1 MNRRDFI
8 AAASS
13 MIVPVTVNG
22 FGLRAFNQ
30 NSALVQSLAQT
41 GAAYS
46 DRILVIVYLNGGNDG
61 LNTVIPIEHYSAYNQ
76 LRSNIAIPEKSLLPL
91 AGSPETGLHPAMT
104 GMQQLYNEG
113 KLAIVHSV
121 SYPNPTLS
129 HVRSSD
135 IWMTGVDSDKYT
147 TSGWAGRY
155 LDGRFPGY
163 PEKYPNAEMEDPLAI
178 QIGYVGSTS
187 LLGSKQSMGISLVS
201 PDEFYQLVGQESFV
215 PAADLPC
222 CDSGD
227 LIKAIRQQQV
237 LAIEYGSE
245 IRKAADQGK
254 NAVSYPE
261 EKNELAQQLK
271 IVARLIHGGLKT
283 KIYYVEM
290 GGFDTHAA
298 QVTNSNTTEG
308 THALLLKN
316 LSDAIAAFQKDL
328 QSSNLEDRVMGITF
342 SDFGRRASSNASK
355 GTDHGIAAPMF
366 VFGSGIKR
374 QVVGT
379 NPHLVNDL
387 IPPAS
392 EHSNNQDIK
401 MQVDFRRVYNDLL
414 SDWFG
419 TGQNKSDELLFRNF
433 KTTSLFSE
441 VVQTLDSGNWQDRSI
456 WSSGRMP
463 GVKDLVR
470 INPGHTV
477 SLGQNVTVKN
487 IEVSSGGELQFL
499 GNYWVAT
506 GQGN

>member
-1 MNRRDFI
+1 MKRRDFL

-13 MIVPVTVNG
+13 MVVPITVNG

-30 NSALVQSLAQT
+30 NSAIVQSLAQA

-46 DRILVIVYLNGGNDG
+46 DRILVMVYLNGGNDG
-61 LNTVIPIEHYSAYNQ
+61 LNTVIPVEHYSAYNQ
-76 LRSNIAIPEKSLLPL
+76 LRSNIAIPEKSILPL
-91 AGSPETGLHPAMT
+91 AGAPETGLHPVMT

-135 IWMTGVDSDKYT
+135 IWMTGADSDKYT

-163 PEKYPNAEMEDPLAI
+163 PEKYPNTEMEDPLAI
-178 QIGYVGSTS
+178 QIGYVSSGSLS
-187 LLGSKQSMGISLVS
+187 GSKQSMGISLVS

-237 LAIEYGSE
+237 LAIEYSSE
-245 IRKAADQGK
+245 IKKAAATGK
-254 NAVSYPE
+254 NLATYPE
-261 EKNELAQQLK
+261 GKNDLAQQLK
-271 IVARLIHGGLKT
+271 IVSRLINGGLKT

-290 GGFDTHAA
+290 GGFDTHSA
-298 QVTNSNTTEG
+298 QVTNSNNTEG
-308 THALLLKN
+308 SHAVLLKN
-316 LSDAIAAFQKDL
+316 LSDALAAFQKDL
-328 QSSNLEDRVMGITF
+328 QMSNLEDRVIGMTF

-366 VFGSGIKR
+366 IFGTGIKR
-374 QVVGT
+374 QAIGT

-387 IPPAS
+387 IPLTPTAQN
-392 EHSNNQDIK
+392 NNQDIR
-401 MQVDFRRVYNDLL
+401 MQIDFRRVYSDLL
-414 SDWFG
+414 TGWFG
-419 TGQNKSDELLFRNF
+419 TVQSKSDELLFRNF
-433 KTTSLFSE
+433 TTTSLFSD
-441 VVQTLDSGNWQDRSI
+441 VVQTIASGSWQDRSI
-456 WSSGRMP
+456 WSSGRVP
-463 GVKDLVR
+463 GPKDYVR
-470 INPGHTV
+470 INKGHIVQT
-477 SLGQNVTVKN
+477 SQSTGVKN
-487 IEVSSGGELQFL
+487 IEVSSGGELQFS
-499 GNYWVAT
+499 GNF
-506 GQGN
+506 